1 MLRNSAINLV
11 LKAGLVVTCVGYA
24 ICALAYP
31 NSVIEFYPQFV
42 PNIIGDLATLI
53 IGAAVS
59 LFMAAWIISRK
70 HKFACSFTFLILISL
85 AILTN
90 LTSLQFV
97 SVAWPLFVIS
107 LALALRYYPRVRII
121 VSHKDGERMRIVPIA
136 DETSDESSVPAVPP
150 ATPDQSPIETDVPAR
165 LENDP
170 AQTSEFLSNEKFV
183 RGNKFSEEQ
192 TEVAYEPS
200 YETTH
205 VSAPIMS
212 MTDSATEDMPVR
224 EKQKRTHKPR
234 SAGAKKAHS
243 SRKSSSSAHPV
254 PAEIHEEF

>member
-1 MLRNSAINLV
+1 MLRNLAINFV
-11 LKAGLVVTCVGYA
+11 LKMGLAVTCVGYA
-24 ICALAYP
+24 ICALVYP

-59 LFMAAWIISRK
+59 LFMAAWIISRR

-90 LTSLQFV
+90 LTSLRFV

-107 LALALRYYPRVRII
+107 LALAVRYYPRVRVI

-136 DETSDESSVPAVPP
+136 DEATDEHAAPAVAA
-150 ATPDQSPIETDVPAR
+150 ATPDQSPIETNTPAR
-165 LENDP
+165 LEDDP

-183 RGNKFSEEQ
+183 RGNKFSEGQ
-192 TEVAYEPS
+192 TEVGYEPA

-205 VSAPIMS
+205 VSAPV
-212 MTDSATEDMPVR
+212 TDSISEATPVR
-224 EKQKRTHKPR
+224 EKQKRTYKPR
-234 SAGAKKAHS
+234 SAGTKKAHS
-243 SRKSSSSAHPV
+243 SRKLASAVDPV
-254 PAEIHEEF
+254 TAEIHEEF